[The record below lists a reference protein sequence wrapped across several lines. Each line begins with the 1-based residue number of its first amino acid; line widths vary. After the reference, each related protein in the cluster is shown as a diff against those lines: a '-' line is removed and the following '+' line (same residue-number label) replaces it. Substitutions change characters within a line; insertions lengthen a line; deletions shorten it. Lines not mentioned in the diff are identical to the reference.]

1 MWLRWL
7 VFSKLE
13 ILRALSIV
21 REILVF
27 LLYGLSFMSSFLDLD
42 KIHLLSVFNLQSLA
56 QTSGL

>member
-27 LLYGLSFMSSFLDLD
+27 LFSIVREILVFLLYGLSFMSSFLDLD
-42 KIHLLSVFNLQSLA
+42 K
-56 QTSGL
+56 